1 MARRPVRRAAA
12 REAGGVA
19 QAGRRRGGGYPR
31 TMVPPQLDPLPAVQ
45 A

>member
-1 MARRPVRRAAA
+1 MSTRKMARQPAKRAAA
-12 REAGGVA
+12 RKADGA
-19 QAGRRRGGGYPR
+19 RQGYPR